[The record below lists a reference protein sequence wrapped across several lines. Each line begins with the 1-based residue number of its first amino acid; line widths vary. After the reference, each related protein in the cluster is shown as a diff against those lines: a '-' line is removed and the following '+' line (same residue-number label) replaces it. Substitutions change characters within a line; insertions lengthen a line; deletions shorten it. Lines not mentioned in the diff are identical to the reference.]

1 MARDPKL
8 ELLKSIPLFSR
19 LGRKDIER
27 LSQLVDEIDVPGGHV
42 LMRQGD
48 RGSEMFVLESG
59 RVRVERD
66 GHVLAER
73 GPGEVLGEIA
83 LLSEGPR
90 TATVTTVD
98 PARLFVV
105 AHREFHALMDEM
117 PSVRLAVLE
126 ALAERIRILEA
137 DQAH

>member
-8 ELLKSIPLFSR
+8 DLLHAIPLFAR

-27 LSQLVDEIDVPGGHV
+27 LGQLVDEVDVPGGHV

-48 RGSEMFVLESG
+48 RGSEMFVLASG

-66 GHVLAER
+66 GQVLAER
-73 GPGEVLGEIA
+73 GPGEVIGEIA

-126 ALAERIRILEA
+126 ALAQRIRILET